1 MHSYSKLQYSLMY
14 FLKQSLLVSILHGWE
29 LVSPSLNVS
38 KLKAAVVIAI
48 VKPLKQIVARV
59 LSLLD
64 PPAGPEGWSSEVPVL
79 YECVYLSQCWMAHTQ
94 RKPFA

>member
-1 MHSYSKLQYSLMY
+1 MHSYSKLQYSLMD
-14 FLKQSLLVSILHGWE
+14 FLKQSLLVLHGWE

-38 KLKAAVVIAI
+38 KLKATVVIAI

-64 PPAGPEGWSSEVPVL
+64 PPAGPEGWPSEVPVL

-94 RKPFA
+94 RKPVA